1 MALGKRAV
9 QGGFEKGTAQ
19 AEEERVRPDRRCKA
33 AYMHMCIIV
42 NIIVVVVF
50 VVVVFVVVVVVV
62 VYHYYYLSLL
72 SSIIIII
79 IIIHEYIY
87 VYMNM

>member
-33 AYMHMCIIV
+33 AYMHICVLLLISL
-42 NIIVVVVF
+42 F
-50 VVVVFVVVVVVV
+50 
-62 VYHYYYLSLL
+62 YLSLL

>member
-33 AYMHMCIIV
+33 AYMHICVLLLIS
-42 NIIVVVVF
+42 
-50 VVVVFVVVVVVV
+50 
-62 VYHYYYLSLL
+62 LSLFV
-72 SSIIIII
+72 IIII